1 MVPDH
6 RQPRRHLANSPFQRD
21 PLPEVEGYAVGDRV
35 SHVRHGLG
43 VVIATTAH
51 TVTVKF
57 ASENVRVQS
66 PYARLTRL

>member
-1 MVPDH
+1 MVPAS

-21 PLPEVEGYAVGDRV
+21 PLPEVETYAVGDRV

-51 TVTVKF
+51 TVTVRF
-57 ASENVRVQS
+57 ASANVRVES
-66 PYARLTRL
+66 PYTKLTRL